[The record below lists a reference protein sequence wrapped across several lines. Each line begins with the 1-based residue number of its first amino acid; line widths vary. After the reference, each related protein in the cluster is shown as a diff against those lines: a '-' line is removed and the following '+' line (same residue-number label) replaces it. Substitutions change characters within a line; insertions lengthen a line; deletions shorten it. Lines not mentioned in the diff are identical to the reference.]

1 MDIDLNNSIY
11 STYASLKIFR
21 PQAILGTLYLLNDC
35 IYFKYRG
42 FLEGHEIKNIFYFE
56 NIKSIRFGFSFSP
69 FRIVITEKNG
79 ENWIFDQVPKK
90 MQGNLLKNLILLI
103 IIINKK
109 VNVRLVNIKLLPSK
123 FLIF

>member
-90 MQGNLLKNLILLI
+90 NAREFVEKFDF
-103 IIINKK
+103 IN
-109 VNVRLVNIKLLPSK
+109 NYN
-123 FLIF
+123 